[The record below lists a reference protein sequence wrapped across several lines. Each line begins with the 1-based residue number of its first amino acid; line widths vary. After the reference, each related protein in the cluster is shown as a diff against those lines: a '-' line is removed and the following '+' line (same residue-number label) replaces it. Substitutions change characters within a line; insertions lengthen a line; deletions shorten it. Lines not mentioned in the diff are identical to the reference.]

1 MNILGLN
8 FLHPNAAAAVF
19 VDGKLVAAAEEERYN
34 RIKFSAGIPLSA
46 IAFSLEKAHLE
57 FKDIDVITYARS
69 TNMRIVDKDQIH
81 FQDRIYKINSLYDR
95 YRISLKFI
103 SFKETLAERFDV
115 PVETL
120 VFKLQEQD
128 HHLSHMLS
136 GFLYSPFEEAL
147 IISCDAFGDFVSLK
161 TGIGRGQEIEILN
174 VTEFPHSI
182 GLFYT
187 MVSQFLGFK
196 GYGDESKV
204 MGLST
209 FGNPEHSDLLRT
221 IISRE
226 NGELRLNL
234 KYFEQQDGVSTTWS
248 EATPDIGQLYNHTL
262 ENLLGPRR
270 NQDQKLTN
278 RHENI
283 ASSLQHLTEE
293 IIFSII
299 DELYTQHGIAHLVF
313 TGGLAYN
320 SLLNGHILAKTPIEK
335 VYIPPTPGNSGLCL
349 GSVLALLGDSVNRT
363 EMTHAFW
370 GPCYG
375 SEEIAGILERSSRS
389 YQKIPDPVATAVDLL
404 ASGKSIGWFQG
415 SMELGPRSLGNRCIL
430 MSPQAPDP
438 QRIKHRDYLKPF
450 GISILEEHADDYLLD
465 AHHSPFMSFMGVIRE
480 KYHREFE
487 NTMLNNFCRY
497 QTVGPENPL
506 FRKLLM
512 CFRER
517 TDLPFL
523 INTSLNPEGEPIIA
537 SPQQL
542 VDNFDAMGLD
552 AAILEDLLILAAS
565 EPV

>member
-34 RIKFSAGIPLSA
+34 RVKFSAGIPLSA
-46 IAFSLEKAHLE
+46 IAFSLQTAHLE

-69 TNMRIVDKDQIH
+69 TNTRVVDRDQIH
-81 FQDRIYKINSLYDR
+81 FQDQIYKITSLYDR
-95 YRISLKFI
+95 YRISLKLI

-147 IISCDAFGDFVSLK
+147 VISCDAFGDFVSLK
-161 TGIGRGQEIEILN
+161 TGIGRGQEIDVLN
-174 VTEFPHSI
+174 LTEFPHSI

-187 MVSQFLGFK
+187 MVSPFLGFSE
-196 GYGDESKV
+196 YGDESKV

-209 FGNPEHSDLLRT
+209 FGHPEHTDLLRT

-226 NGELRLNL
+226 NGDLRLNL
-234 KYFEQQDGVSTTWS
+234 KYFEEQDGVGTAWS
-248 EATPDIGQLYNHTL
+248 EATPDISQLYNHNL
-262 ENLLGPRR
+262 EHLLGPRR
-270 NQDQKLTN
+270 DPDQELTS

-283 ASSLQHLTEE
+283 ASSMQHLTEE
-293 IIFSII
+293 LVFSII
-299 DELYTQHGIAHLVF
+299 DELHAAHGIAHLVF

-320 SLLNGHILAKTPIEK
+320 SLLNGRILAETPIERI
-335 VYIPPTPGNSGLCL
+335 YIPPAPGNSGLCL
-349 GSVLALLGDSVNRT
+349 GSALALLGDSVDRS

-375 SEEIAGILERSSRS
+375 SQEIAGILESCGRPYR
-389 YQKIPDPVATAVDLL
+389 KVPDPVATAVDLL

-430 MSPQAPDP
+430 MSPRAPDP
-438 QRIKHRDYLKPF
+438 QKIKQRDYLKPF
-450 GISILEEHADDYLLD
+450 GISILEEYVDEYLLD
-465 AHHSPFMSFMGVIRE
+465 AHHSPFMSFMGVIRG
-480 KYHREFE
+480 KYRREFE
-487 NTMLNNFCRY
+487 NSLLNNFCRY

-506 FRKLLM
+506 FHRLLTG
-512 CFRER
+512 FRER
-517 TDLPFL
+517 VGLPFL

-537 SPQQL
+537 SPRQL
-542 VDNFDAMGLD
+542 VDHFAAMGLD
-552 AAILEDLLILAAS
+552 AAILEDLLIL
-565 EPV
+565 

>member
-19 VDGKLVAAAEEERYN
+19 VDGELVAAAEEERYN
-34 RIKFSAGIPLSA
+34 RVKFSAGIPLSA
-46 IAFSLEKAHLE
+46 IAFSLEKSHLE

-69 TNMRIVDKDQIH
+69 TNTRLVDKDQIH

-103 SFKETLAERFDV
+103 SFKETLAERFGV

-147 IISCDAFGDFVSLK
+147 VISCDAFGDYVSLK
-161 TGIGRGQEIEILN
+161 TGIGRGQEIEILDQ
-174 VTEFPHSI
+174 TEFPHSI
-182 GLFYT
+182 GLFFT
-187 MVSQFLGFK
+187 MVSQYLGFR

-209 FGNPEHSDLLRT
+209 FGSPEHTDLLRT
-221 IISRE
+221 IISFE

-234 KYFEQQDGVSTTWS
+234 KYFEQQDGVGTAWS
-248 EATPDIGQLYNHTL
+248 EATPDISQLYNHNL
-262 ENLLGPRR
+262 EHLLGPRR
-270 NQDQKLTN
+270 HPDQKLTN

-283 ASSLQHLTEE
+283 ASSLQQLTEE
-293 IIFSII
+293 ILFSII
-299 DELYTQHGIAHLVF
+299 DELYTRHSVTHLVF

-320 SLLNGHILAKTPIEK
+320 SLLNGRILTQTPIEK
-335 VYIPPTPGNSGLCL
+335 VCVPPTPGNSGLCL
-349 GSVLALLGDSVNRT
+349 GSALALLGDSVNRS

-370 GPCYG
+370 GPCYA
-375 SEEIAGILERSSRS
+375 SEEIADILEKNSQPYR
-389 YQKIPDPVATAVDLL
+389 KVTDPVATAVDLL

-415 SMELGPRSLGNRCIL
+415 RMELGPRSLGNRCIL

-438 QRIKHRDYLKPF
+438 QRIKQRDYLKPF
-450 GISILEEHADDYLLD
+450 GISILEEHVDDYLLD
-465 AHHSPFMSFMGVIRE
+465 SHHSPFMSFMGVIRDQ
-480 KYHREFE
+480 YLREFD
-487 NTMLNNFCRY
+487 NTLLNNFCRY

-506 FRKLLM
+506 FRKLLR

-517 TDLPFL
+517 TGLPFL

-537 SPQQL
+537 SPQQFI
-542 VDNFDAMGLD
+542 DNFEAMGLD
-552 AAILEDLLILAAS
+552 AAILEDLLIQVAS
-565 EPV
+565 